1 MLAHFGHL
9 QYSLPGKHWLRLW
22 REKNK
27 AGPVID
33 LDAVQVM
40 ANAEY
45 SKAYSQHVQELHETL
60 KTRMGPHD
68 RLVR

>member
-1 MLAHFGHL
+1 M
-9 QYSLPGKHWLRLW
+9 
-22 REKNK
+22 
-27 AGPVID
+27 ID
-33 LDAVQVM
+33 LDALQVM